1 MLPKNVHQ
9 HHDGDAGEFTMTN
22 GDIKTLQIK
31 VEQGHTIQRKHT
43 KNSSTLKTKTIWKTH
58 NEALLHP
65 SEAANLLPKV
75 YFGYGRQAERG
86 WQRARGY
93 KDREVHIIYTK
104 MIYHLILNSK
114 S

>member
-1 MLPKNVHQ
+1 M
-9 HHDGDAGEFTMTN
+9 
-22 GDIKTLQIK
+22 QIK
-31 VEQGHTIQRKHT
+31 VEQGHTIQRKRT
-43 KNSSTLKTKTIWKTH
+43 KNSSTLLKTKVIWKTH
-58 NEALLHP
+58 NEPLLHP
-65 SEAANLLPKV
+65 SDAANLVPKV

>member
-1 MLPKNVHQ
+1 M
-9 HHDGDAGEFTMTN
+9 
-22 GDIKTLQIK
+22 QIK

-43 KNSSTLKTKTIWKTH
+43 KNSITLKTKTIWKTH